1 MLGSIV
7 AVSGVFQRLRYW
19 APLVLWMAVIFWASS
34 DAESGRR
41 GSRLLGP
48 LLRWLMPGASSATL
62 DEVIFLV
69 RKLAHVSEYAVL
81 AVLACRLFRVWPGPS
96 ASGGLSRPSLMAW
109 GFCVL
114 YAASDEWHQSFVPTR
129 VGTLWDVLIDAVGA
143 GLGLAAVA
151 LWRRWQTRAGGP
163 VGSPD
168 SSGSGNGP
176 AKPR

>member
-1 MLGSIV
+1 V

-69 RKLAHVSEYAVL
+69 RKLAHLSEYAVL
-81 AVLACRLFRVWPGPS
+81 AVLACRLFRFWPRLS
-96 ASGGLSRPSLMAW
+96 ASGWLSRPSLMAW

-114 YAASDEWHQSFVPTR
+114 YAVSDEWHQSFVPTR
-129 VGTLWDVLIDAVGA
+129 VGTAWDVLIDGVGA
-143 GLGLAAVA
+143 GLGLAAA
-151 LWRRWQTRAGGP
+151 MLWRRRGHQ
-163 VGSPD
+163 
-168 SSGSGNGP
+168 SGRRP
-176 AKPR
+176 E

>member
-1 MLGSIV
+1 MLGSIGS
-7 AVSGVFQRLRYW
+7 VSGVFQRLRYW
-19 APLVLWMAVIFWASS
+19 GPLVLWMAVIFWASS

-69 RKLAHVSEYAVL
+69 RKLAHLSEYAVL
-81 AVLACRLFRVWPGPS
+81 AMLASRLFGVWPGPS
-96 ASGGLSRPSLMAW
+96 ASWRLSRPFLLAW

-143 GLGLAAVA
+143 GFGLAAVA
-151 LWRRWQTRAGGP
+151 IWSRREARACRPGP
-163 VGSPD
+163 
-168 SSGSGNGP
+168 SGSGVDP